1 MEIDVGSIVAMMVL
15 IIAQSN
21 VKDQI
26 KWHKTHSFNHLATWI
41 RAALIPD
48 CSIWLFQITLCLS
61 ARTAGGRAQFPAE
74 LHGKHEPRRNYQQ
87 TGKANLSIPNRKGMC
102 TSAPISS
109 PSLWR
114 QEATSS
120 AIPHRLNNSSRSTS
134 LLHIKKQCA
143 TWVFEWAV
151 ERKQPVSCQGEHPE
165 IISIIYHTDILQ
177 RGVRQ
182 GTISAWRL
190 HLKGE
195 KSRLARRGAASWF
208 PRLVQTVQGK

>member
-1 MEIDVGSIVAMMVL
+1 MSRTKSSDIKLIRSIIWQLESGLPWYLTARYDSFRSHYVFQLALLEEELNFLQNCMENTS
-15 IIAQSN
+15 
-21 VKDQI
+21 
-26 KWHKTHSFNHLATWI
+26 
-41 RAALIPD
+41 RAETINK
-48 CSIWLFQITLCLS
+48 Q
-61 ARTAGGRAQFPAE
+61 
-74 LHGKHEPRRNYQQ
+74 GKLTYQYH
-87 TGKANLSIPNRKGMC
+87 RKGMC

-134 LLHIKKQCA
+134 LLHIKKQCDA
-143 TWVFEWAV
+143 WVFEWAV

>member
-61 ARTAGGRAQFPAE
+61 ARAARGRAQFPAE
-74 LHGKHEPRRNYQQ
+74 LHEKHEPRWNYQQ
-87 TGKANLSIPNRKGMC
+87 TGKANLSIPSKRYVHIY
-102 TSAPISS
+102 TDFISIS
-109 PSLWR
+109 VKTGG
-114 QEATSS
+114 TSS
-120 AIPHRLNNSSRSTS
+120 SIPHRLNNSSRSTS
-134 LLHIKKQCA
+134 LLHIKKQCTA
-143 TWVFEWAV
+143 WVFEWAV

-195 KSRLARRGAASWF
+195 KSRLARCGAASWF